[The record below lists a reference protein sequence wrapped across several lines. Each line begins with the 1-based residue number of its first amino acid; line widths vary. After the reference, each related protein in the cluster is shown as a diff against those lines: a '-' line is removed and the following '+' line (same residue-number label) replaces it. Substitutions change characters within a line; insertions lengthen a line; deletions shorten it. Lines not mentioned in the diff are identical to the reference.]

1 MKLNIETYLL
11 ERKELVDKKL
21 SDIFPESGDC
31 ITRLDESIC
40 YSLLDGGKRLRP
52 ILCIAGCESVGG
64 NIDLAIPV
72 ACAIEMIHT
81 YSLIYDD
88 LPCMDDDLVR
98 RGKPTNHRV
107 FGEATSILA
116 GGALLI
122 DAFAILA
129 EVSLRDGVRPK
140 KIALEVIREISRAC
154 GSQGIIRGQAWDLA
168 LEGKEVKLD
177 MVEKIHALK
186 TGVLIEASVVAG
198 GRVGGGSKKEV
209 TLLRKY
215 ARPLGLAFQIIDD
228 VLDIEGG
235 SETGKHSGMDIKRKT
250 ATYPSLVGIE
260 KAKEIALS
268 LTQKALLAIED
279 LDRKADPLRDIAR
292 YLIKRKH

>member
-1 MKLNIETYLL
+1 MKLHIEAYIL
-11 ERKELVDKKL
+11 ERKELVDKRL
-21 SDIFPESGDC
+21 SNIFSESGDG
-31 ITRLDESIC
+31 ITRLDESIR
-40 YSLLDGGKRLRP
+40 YSLLGGGKRLRP

-81 YSLIYDD
+81 YSLIHDD
-88 LPCMDDDLVR
+88 LPCMDDDLLR

-116 GGALLI
+116 GDALLT

-129 EVSLRDGVRPK
+129 EVSLRDGLDS

-154 GSQGIIRGQAWDLA
+154 GSQGIIKGQAWDLA
-168 LEGKEVKLD
+168 LEGKDVKVD
-177 MVEKIHALK
+177 MIEKIHALK
-186 TGVLIEASVVAG
+186 TGTLIEASVVAG
-198 GRVGGGSKKEV
+198 GKVGRGSKKEV

-235 SETGKHSGMDIKRKT
+235 AEMGKHSGMDIKRKK

-260 KAKEIALS
+260 RAKEVAQS

-279 LDRKADPLRDIAR
+279 FDGKADPLREIAR
-292 YLIKRKH
+292 YLIKRKR

>member
-1 MKLNIETYLL
+1 MKLHIEAYIL
-11 ERKELVDKKL
+11 ERRELVNKGL
-21 SDIFPESGDC
+21 SNIFSESGDG
-31 ITRLDESIC
+31 ITRLDESIR
-40 YSLLDGGKRLRP
+40 YSLLGGGKRLRP

-81 YSLIYDD
+81 YSLIHDD
-88 LPCMDDDLVR
+88 LPCMDDDLLR

-107 FGEATSILA
+107 FGEATSVLA
-116 GGALLI
+116 GDALLT

-129 EVSLRDGVRPK
+129 EVSLRDGLDS

-168 LEGKEVKLD
+168 LEGKDVKID
-177 MVEKIHALK
+177 MIERIHALK
-186 TGVLIEASVVAG
+186 TGTLIEASVVAG

-228 VLDIEGG
+228 VLDIEG
-235 SETGKHSGMDIKRKT
+235 STEMGKHSGMDIKRKK

-260 KAKEIALS
+260 KAKEIARS
-268 LTQKALLAIED
+268 LTEKALSALED
-279 LDRKADPLRDIAR
+279 LDGKADPLRDIAL
-292 YLIKRKH
+292 YLIKRKR